1 MVHRLA
7 TVATTQRRKDAWRGG
22 FAYASGCHSSSFTLR
37 VTVWFY
43 ARISFT
49 TRPATSVKR

>member
-22 FAYASGCHSSSFTLR
+22 FAYASSYRLVLRQNLFYHTSCHVCQAIVSAG
-37 VTVWFY
+37 VPVG
-43 ARISFT
+43 
-49 TRPATSVKR
+49 